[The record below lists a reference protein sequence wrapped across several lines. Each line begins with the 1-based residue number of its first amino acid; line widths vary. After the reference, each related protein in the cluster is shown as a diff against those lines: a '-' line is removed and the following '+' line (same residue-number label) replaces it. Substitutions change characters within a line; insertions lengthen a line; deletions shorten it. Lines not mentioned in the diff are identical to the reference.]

1 VAGVE
6 GDRTVPLGEVIYLS
20 DRHVELAERSSDD
33 LMTLARGGVREA
45 FATLVG
51 RHAARLVEFA
61 VKMTGDRRTGEDVA
75 QESWLAVWAARER
88 YRPAGQFEAF
98 LFTIARNRCRNALR
112 SRGRRR
118 EVVSDEPAEQPVT
131 ATAVDA
137 ILEREQ
143 QRRIHDAALELPEKL
158 REAVLLRFVAGL
170 DYPSISAAIGRN
182 ESTVRSRV
190 FHGLRLLREL
200 VEEKS

>member
-1 VAGVE
+1 
-6 GDRTVPLGEVIYLS
+6 VPLADVIYLS
-20 DRHVELAERSSDD
+20 DSDRALAERSDDD
-33 LMTLARGGVREA
+33 LMTLARGGHREA

-51 RHAARLVEFA
+51 RHAARLTEFA

-75 QESWLAVWAARER
+75 QESWLAVWAARDR
-88 YRPAGQFEAF
+88 YRPSSRFEAF

-112 SRGRRR
+112 SRRHRR
-118 EVVSDEPAEQPVT
+118 EVVVTDERDAELAVT

-137 ILEREQ
+137 MLEREQ
-143 QRRIHDAALELPEKL
+143 QRRVHDAALELPEKL

-170 DYPSISAAIGRN
+170 DYPGISAAIGRN

-190 FHGLRLLREL
+190 FHGLRQLREIL
-200 VEEKS
+200 EEKS